1 LEKNWVCLGNKK
13 NVIGEVTEKEKKK
26 ILQHSICSLLFHF
39 LQALNKME
47 DINLANNPLVH
58 IDCDILED
66 STMMMPFQI
75 SKALRIGQLTCSVYL
90 HT

>member
-1 LEKNWVCLGNKK
+1 MSLVKLQKK
-13 NVIGEVTEKEKKK
+13 GKKK
-26 ILQHSICSLLFHF
+26 ILQHSICWLLFHF

-75 SKALRIGQLTCSVYL
+75 SKASRIGQLTCSM
-90 HT
+90 